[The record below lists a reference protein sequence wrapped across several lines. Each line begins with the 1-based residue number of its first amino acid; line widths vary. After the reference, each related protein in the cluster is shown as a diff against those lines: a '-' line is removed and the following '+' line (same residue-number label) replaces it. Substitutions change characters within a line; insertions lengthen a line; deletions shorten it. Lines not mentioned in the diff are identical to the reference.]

1 MRALMHLDRAVA
13 AALRMPVIILIT
25 LLFFLLLSSILL
37 RLISV
42 SMSGPLELVEF
53 LIIWIVLLTTVSL
66 WRDHELYKVTLIEDL
81 MPGLTRFIQV
91 IVEVLKLA
99 FCALLIFHGAK
110 YALAARELTS
120 FWQFDKIYAYSAL
133 PICGALM
140 LIYNIRD
147 LCVSVRS
154 VFIPTQP

>member
-13 AALRMPVIILIT
+13 ATLRMAVIILIT

-42 SMSGPLELVEF
+42 SMSRPLELVEF
-53 LIIWIVLLTTVSL
+53 
-66 WRDHELYKVTLIEDL
+66 LIEDL